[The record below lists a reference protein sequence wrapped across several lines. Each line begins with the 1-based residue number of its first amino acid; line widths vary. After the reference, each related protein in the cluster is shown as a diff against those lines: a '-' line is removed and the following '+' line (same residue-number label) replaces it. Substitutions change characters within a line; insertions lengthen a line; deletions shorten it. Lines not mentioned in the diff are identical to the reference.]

1 MSAVTSPT
9 GSTPSAAPV
18 SASGTGPVPP
28 EGSVISVRNPGTGAP
43 LGEVEAAGEARV
55 RAVVDAAQAGQRAMA
70 GLPAYERA
78 GLLQRIA
85 DLVEQEQESLAR
97 LLAAENGKPLQ
108 QTRGELD
115 AAIRIFRGYAG
126 EATRLFGRQIPLDA
140 VPGLARHLA
149 VTVREPL
156 GVVAALVPFNY
167 PVELYAHKAAAALAA
182 GNAVVVQPP
191 ARCPLTLVR
200 IAGLVERAG
209 APRYAHQLVTGGVR
223 VSELLAELPGI
234 AAVSLTGS
242 TAAGRAIAQR
252 AATTLKKVFLE
263 LGGNDALIVCDDADV
278 EEAARAVV
286 LGRLARGNGQ
296 ICCAVKRVYAQ
307 DGVHDAFVASLL
319 AQTAE
324 LSVGDQLLER
334 TDVGPLIAE
343 SAARQVEQAVGRL
356 VADGARLVA
365 GGARRGA
372 FVDPTVLVD
381 VPADSPTLAAEI
393 FGPVAPV
400 ARFADPFEAVAMANE
415 SPYGLHAAVFTRD
428 ISRAFTIAHR
438 LDVGGVMIN
447 GSTAIR
453 AENLPF
459 GGTKDTGG
467 YREGLHE
474 TVLDFTRQKTIVVME
489 ARG

>member
-1 MSAVTSPT
+1 MSTVTSSPGSAPST
-9 GSTPSAAPV
+9 GAAAP
-18 SASGTGPVPP
+18 ADA
-28 EGSVISVRNPGTGAP
+28 VITVHNPGTGAP
-43 LGEVEAAGEARV
+43 LGEVESATDERV
-55 RAVVDAAQAGQRAMA
+55 IAVVDAAQAGQRLMA
-70 GLPAYERA
+70 ALPAYERA
-78 GLLQRIA
+78 GLLRRIA
-85 DLVEQEQESLAR
+85 DLVEAEQESLAR
-97 LLAAENGKPLQ
+97 LLAAENGKPLT
-108 QTRGELD
+108 QTRGEVE
-115 AAIRIFRGYAG
+115 AAIRIFRGHAG

-140 VPGLARHLA
+140 VPGMERHLA
-149 VTVREPL
+149 VTLREPI

-191 ARCPLTLVR
+191 ARCPLSLVR
-200 IAGLVERAG
+200 IAELVEQAG
-209 APRYAHQLVTGGVR
+209 APRHAHQLVTGGVR
-223 VSELLAELPGI
+223 VSQLLAELPGI

-242 TAAGRAIAQR
+242 TAAGREIARR

-278 EEAARAVV
+278 DRAAEAVV

-296 ICCAVKRVYAQ
+296 ICCAVKRVYVQ
-307 DGVHDAFVASLL
+307 DGVHDAFVAALL

-324 LSVGDQLLER
+324 LTVGDQLLEQ

-343 SAARQVEQAVGRL
+343 SAARGVEEAVGRL
-356 VADGARLVA
+356 VHDGARLVA
-365 GGARRGA
+365 GGDRRGA

-381 VPADSPTLAAEI
+381 VPADSPALAEEI

-400 ARFADPFEAVAMANE
+400 ARFADPLDAVAMANE

-428 ISRAFTIAHR
+428 VSRAFTLARR
-438 LDVGGVMIN
+438 LDVGGVLIN
-447 GSTAIR
+447 GSTAVR

-467 YREGLHE
+467 YREGIHDSA
-474 TVLDFTRQKTIVVME
+474 LDFTRQKTIVVME
-489 ARG
+489 AFG

>member
-1 MSAVTSPT
+1 MSQS
-9 GSTPSAAPV
+9 SA
-18 SASGTGPVPP
+18 GPAMT
-28 EGSVISVRNPGTGAP
+28 VRNPGTGRA
-43 LGEVEAAGEARV
+43 LGEVEAMTPEAVAG
-55 RAVVDAAQAGQRAMA
+55 VVDDAHEGQRAMA
-70 GLPAYERA
+70 AMPAHQRA
-78 GLLQRIA
+78 GLLRRVA
-85 DLVEQEQESLAR
+85 DLIEAEQEGLAT
-97 LLAAENGKPLQ
+97 LLAEENGKPLQ
-108 QTRGELD
+108 QTRGEVE

-140 VPGLARHLA
+140 VPGLERHLA
-149 VTVREPL
+149 VTMREPL

-191 ARCPLTLVR
+191 AHCPLALIRV
-200 IAGLVERAG
+200 AELVEQAG
-209 APRYAHQLVTGGVR
+209 APRYAHQLVTGR
-223 VSELLAELPGI
+223 VEVSQTLAELPGI

-242 TAAGRAIAQR
+242 TNAGREIARRAAGM
-252 AATTLKKVFLE
+252 LKKVLLE

-278 EEAARAVV
+278 DEAAQAVV

-319 AQTAE
+319 AQTAK
-324 LSVGDQLLER
+324 LTVGDQLLES
-334 TDVGPLIAE
+334 TDVGPLITEEAAE
-343 SAARQVEQAVGRL
+343 RVEAAVGRL
-356 VADGARLVA
+356 VEDGARLVA
-365 GGARRGA
+365 GGTRRGA
-372 FVDPTVLVD
+372 FVDPSVLVD
-381 VPADSPTLAAEI
+381 VPVSSPAFAEEI

-400 ARFADPFEAVAMANE
+400 ARFGDPAEAVRMANE

-428 ISRAFTIAHR
+428 VSRAFTLARH
-438 LDVGGVMIN
+438 LDVGGVVIN
-447 GSTAIR
+447 GSTALR

-474 TVLDFTRQKTIVVME
+474 TVLDFTRQKTVLVME
-489 ARG
+489 AFG

>member
-1 MSAVTSPT
+1 MSAVTSST
-9 GSTPSAAPV
+9 GSAPSTEA
-18 SASGTGPVPP
+18 VPP
-28 EGSVISVRNPGTGAP
+28 AESVITVHNPGTGAL
-43 LGEVEAAGEARV
+43 LGEVEAAGEERV
-55 RAVVDAAQAGQRAMA
+55 LAVVDAAQAGQRAMA
-70 GLPAYERA
+70 ALPAHERA
-78 GLLQRIA
+78 GLLRRIA
-85 DLVEQEQESLAR
+85 ELVEAEQESLAR
-97 LLAAENGKPLQ
+97 LLAAENGKPLP
-108 QTRGELD
+108 QTRGEIE
-115 AAIRIFRGYAG
+115 AAIRIFRGHAG

-140 VPGLARHLA
+140 VPGMERHLA
-149 VTVREPL
+149 VTVREPI

-191 ARCPLTLVR
+191 ARCPLSLVR
-200 IAGLVERAG
+200 IAELVELAG

-223 VSELLAELPGI
+223 VSQLLAELPGI

-242 TAAGRAIAQR
+242 TSAGREIARR
-252 AATTLKKVFLE
+252 AAATLKKVFLE

-278 EEAARAVV
+278 EQAAQAVV

-296 ICCAVKRVYAQ
+296 ICCAVKRVYVQ
-307 DGVHDAFVASLL
+307 DGAYDAFVASLL

-324 LSVGDQLLER
+324 LTVGDQLVET

-343 SAARQVEQAVGRL
+343 SAAVQVEDAVGRL
-356 VADGARLVA
+356 VHDGARLVA

-381 VPADSPTLAAEI
+381 VPPDSPALAAEI

-400 ARFADPFEAVAMANE
+400 ARFADPFDAVAMANE

-428 ISRAFTIAHR
+428 ISRAFTLARR
-438 LDVGGVMIN
+438 LDVGGVLIN
-447 GSTAIR
+447 GSTAVR

-467 YREGLHE
+467 YREGVHD
-474 TVLDFTRQKTIVVME
+474 TALDFTRQKTIVVME
-489 ARG
+489 AFG